1 MNTLSCPSSLPL
13 PQSSSIYSH
22 SISPIDDNVQSKEVS
37 KGEEEE
43 EKLFHILAVY
53 GLFSIPEEDLELSRQ
68 NLSNVCKSTNTVGT
82 LLVTKEGINGTV
94 CTPHE
99 HASSLMQELRCLP
112 GKDGYHTVK
121 FNVSYSS
128 KPVFDRLRIRR
139 KVEVVTMGLESCC
152 GSALVD
158 SSERGTYVSPEQWND
173 LLLDTSILVVDTR
186 NDYEIHLGT
195 FQGAVNPKITSF
207 SEFPDWLVK
216 NTTSPPERNGKKQ
229 YSGIAMFC
237 TGGIRCE
244 KSTTFCK
251 KALQSYFGDN
261 IYHLE
266 GGILRYLKEIPLEKS
281 LWKGECFVFD
291 HRISVT
297 HGVKETG
304 TYKWCIHCKKR
315 LSRAHES
322 LCSVCHRTE
331 QVAASHYTSVTV
343 EEKQQHD
350 DRNTTIQK
358 NDDEDEV
365 LYYVRHQQ
373 VK

>member
-1 MNTLSCPSSLPL
+1 MNTFFHHSSCLLPK
-13 PQSSSIYSH
+13 SSSIYSN
-22 SISPIDDNVQSKEVS
+22 STSPIDGSFQSKEVS
-37 KGEEEE
+37 KEED
-43 EKLFHILAVY
+43 EKTYQILAVY
-53 GLFSIPEEDLELSRQ
+53 GLFSIPDEVLEHSRQ
-68 NLSNVCKSTNTVGT
+68 KLSNACKSTNTLGT
-82 LLVTKEGINGTV
+82 LIVTKEGINGTV

-99 HASSLMQELRCLP
+99 HAASLMQELRSLQ
-112 GKDGYHTVK
+112 GKECNHTMK

-139 KVEVVTMGLESCC
+139 KAEVVTMGLESCC
-152 GSALVD
+152 GASLVD
-158 SSERGTYVSPEQWND
+158 SSERGTYVNPEQWNN
-173 LLLDTSILVVDTR
+173 LLLDNSILVVDTR

-207 SEFPDWLVK
+207 SEFPDWLMK
-216 NTTSPPERNGKKQ
+216 TTTSLTEPNEKRR

-261 IYHLE
+261 IYHLD

-281 LWKGECFVFD
+281 LWVGECFVFD

-304 TYKWCIHCKKR
+304 TYKWCVHCKKR

-322 LCSVCHRTE
+322 LCSFCHRTG
-331 QVAASHYTSVTV
+331 QAAPPHYNSATV
-343 EEKQQHD
+343 EEKQQLD
-350 DRNTTIQK
+350 SSTTIQK
-358 NDDEDEV
+358 DDIEEEV
-365 LYYVRHQQ
+365 LYYVRHLQS
-373 VK
+373 K